1 MYTQAMSQID
11 PLMQS
16 DEDPVVAL
24 VKMAAGPLALA
35 RYPVVEVMRTC
46 ALHTQPHSRSP
57 LRAPFNTLYA
67 SARRWT
73 HADRD
78 IVTPA
83 NDFLYLNAW
92 IDLSN
97 GPVMLDIPPVEDAR
111 YFVIELLDAFT
122 NNFTNLGPRNVGTRG
137 ARVVLHAPGQQPS
150 GDGTPVACPTALV
163 GLLGRV
169 LVQADSDLP
178 RAREAA
184 VGFRLSGPR
193 SEGPQCVREW
203 GENDCESGD
212 AALDFFQHVF
222 DSFADLPPRA
232 DEAAAFSMLLRAG
245 LREHGRT
252 DVSALRE
259 KVQHG
264 LRRAYADAQGLLLA
278 FTESRTRRNWVYSL
292 ELGRYGHAHLLRA
305 CIAMKGLGA
314 LASEEAV
321 YATADFDDAGEHLHG
336 TRRYSLYFAPGQ
348 LPPVDALWSL
358 SLYGADRY
366 FVDNPIRRYAIGD
379 RTPGLQYDADGGL
392 RIVIQHDAPADA
404 RANWLPAP
412 ADGFYLILRFY
423 HPQAAF
429 LEGRYAIPPVHK
441 LSDANA

>member
-1 MYTQAMSQID
+1 MYTQAMSRID
-11 PLMQS
+11 PRARS

-57 LRAPFNTLYA
+57 LRAPFNALYA
-67 SARRWT
+67 SDRRWT
-73 HADRD
+73 HEDRD

-97 GPVMLDIPPVEDAR
+97 GPVVLDLPAVESTR

-122 NNFTNLGPRNVGTRG
+122 NNFANLGPRNVGTRG
-137 ARVVLHAPGQQPS
+137 ARVVLHAPGQQPT
-150 GDGTPVACPTALV
+150 GDGTPVSCPTALV
-163 GLLGRV
+163 WLLGRV
-169 LVQADSDLP
+169 LVQSDDDLP
-178 RAREAA
+178 RARDAA
-184 VGFRLSGPR
+184 RAFRLNGPVCA
-193 SEGPQCVREW
+193 GPQCVRDW
-203 GENDCESGD
+203 QESGD
-212 AALDFFQHVF
+212 DALDFFQHVF
-222 DSFADLPPRA
+222 DAFADLPPRA
-232 DEAAAFSMLLRAG
+232 DEAAAFGMLVRAG

-252 DVSALRE
+252 DVRALPE
-259 KVQHG
+259 TVQHG
-264 LRRAYADAQGLLLA
+264 LRLAYADAQRLLLA
-278 FTESRTRRNWVYSL
+278 FTQSRTRRNWVYSL

-336 TRRYSLYFAPGQ
+336 ARRYSLHFAPGQ

-366 FVDNPIRRYAIGD
+366 FVDNPIPRYAIGD
-379 RTPGLQYDADGGL
+379 RTPGLRYDADGGL
-392 RIVIQHDAPADA
+392 RIAIQHEAPADPH
-404 RANWLPAP
+404 ANWLPAP
-412 ADGFYLILRFY
+412 PDGFYLILRFY

-429 LEGRYAIPPVHK
+429 LEGRYAIPPVQNV
-441 LSDANA
+441 SPVNA